1 MIYDTKPGCIDVDLA
16 AEAGGNIKSKITV
29 ELSIENMQIG
39 AIKPVDEERLRRLD
53 LPTLTYR
60 RETGDRIEIY
70 KQIHN
75 YDE

>member
-39 AIKPVDEERLRRLD
+39 YTFLHFCIFQLRPQPSILFQQFVKVASF
-53 LPTLTYR
+53 YAW
-60 RETGDRIEIY
+60 
-70 KQIHN
+70 N
-75 YDE
+75 

>member
-39 AIKPVDEERLRRLD
+39 Y
-53 LPTLTYR
+53 TYLHFC
-60 RETGDRIEIY
+60 IF
-70 KQIHN
+70 QL
-75 YDE
+75 